1 VTCAQQRT
9 CASTHSF
16 KYSFT
21 SRRTFAS
28 NFSNLP
34 PLPPLP
40 PPPPLP
46 LLLVLVVVVG
56 KPLKVL
62 SSGAGGTC

>member
-1 VTCAQQRT
+1 VTWAQQRT

-34 PLPPLP
+34 PLPPP
-40 PPPPLP
+40 PP
-46 LLLVLVVVVG
+46 LLVLVVVVG
-56 KPLKVL
+56 KSLKVL

>member
-1 VTCAQQRT
+1 VTWAQQRT

-40 PPPPLP
+40 PLP
-46 LLLVLVVVVG
+46 LLVLVVVDG
-56 KPLKVL
+56 KSLKVL